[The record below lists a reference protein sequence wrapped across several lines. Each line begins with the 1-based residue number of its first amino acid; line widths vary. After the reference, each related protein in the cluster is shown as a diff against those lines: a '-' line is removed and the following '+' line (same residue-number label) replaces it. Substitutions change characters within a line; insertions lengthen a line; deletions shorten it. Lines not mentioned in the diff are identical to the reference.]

1 MQDAVWLCVEP
12 PPCTTDCVYGWV
24 QCIAPSQDA
33 LYRLCFLLS
42 WIALGCLHAYRSL
55 VACLILS
62 GIELHCGSSGFCRS
76 VLLRFLLC
84 CVMLP
89 CILLHL
95 SACVIQVRLCEAAR
109 TTA

>member
-42 WIALGCLHAYRSL
+42 WIALGCLHAYRSM
-55 VACLILS
+55 
-62 GIELHCGSSGFCRS
+62 RS
-76 VLLRFLLC
+76 VAF
-84 CVMLP
+84 P
-89 CILLHL
+89 I
-95 SACVIQVRLCEAAR
+95 AW
-109 TTA
+109 